1 MQGIGGLL
9 VLLGAGSFLLPYLGL
24 QFILVSWIDN
34 WGIGVGN
41 GIRIAMIVV
50 GVILWFMGRQQ
61 PAKTENPPA

>member
-34 WGIGVGN
+34 WGTGVGN

>member
-34 WGIGVGN
+34 WGTAVGN